1 MSSQNTKGSVSAN
14 ILDLSHHELT
24 EWLLENDIKRYRADQ
39 IFKWLYLRQA
49 DSFEDMTDL
58 GKAIRKHLSSHF
70 IIPRL
75 NIKLVQTSTDGTQKY
90 LFQLHDKNL
99 IESVLIPERDH
110 HTLCISSQVGCAQ
123 GCTFCLTARGG
134 FIRNLTQG
142 EIVSQVRDIL
152 KETENKI
159 RLSNIVL
166 MGMGEPLANYQN
178 VINAIDVITDS
189 EQGLKF
195 AGRKVTLSTAGMVP
209 KFARL
214 ESDTRV
220 NLAVSLNAVDDRTR
234 SRLMPINQ
242 KFPIKQLLDVCRR
255 YHPRPGRMI
264 TFEYILIQ
272 GINDS
277 PNEAKELVKLLRP
290 IKAKINLIPFNEFK
304 GCDFRRPAAS
314 DTLRFQE
321 ILIQG
326 NYTTIIRQS
335 KGQDISAACGQLSAN
350 AS

>member
-1 MSSQNTKGSVSAN
+1 MSSQNTKGSISAN

-24 EWLLENDIKRYRADQ
+24 EWLLENGMERYRADQ

-58 GKAIRKHLSSHF
+58 GKAIRKHLSSRF

-75 NIKLVQTSTDGTQKY
+75 KIKQVQTSTDGTQKY
-90 LFQLHDKNL
+90 LFQLLDKNH

-123 GCTFCLTARGG
+123 GCVFCLTARGG

-142 EIVSQVRDIL
+142 EIISQVRDIL

-178 VINAIDVITDS
+178 VINAFDVITDS
-189 EQGLKF
+189 DQGLKF
-195 AGRKVTLSTAGMVP
+195 AARKVTLSTAGMVP
-209 KFARL
+209 KIARL
-214 ESDTRV
+214 GSDTRV

-242 KFPIKQLLDVCRR
+242 KFPIKQLLDACRR

-290 IKAKINLIPFNEFK
+290 IKAKINLIPFNEFE
-304 GCDFRRPAAS
+304 GCEFRRPATS
-314 DTLRFQE
+314 DTLRFQD

>member
-1 MSSQNTKGSVSAN
+1 MSSQNTKGFVSAN

-24 EWLLENDIKRYRADQ
+24 EWLLENGIERYRADQ

-58 GKAIRKHLSSHF
+58 GKVIRKHLSSRF

-123 GCTFCLTARGG
+123 GCVFCLTARGG

-142 EIVSQVRDIL
+142 EIISQVRDIL

-178 VINAIDVITDS
+178 VINAFDVITDS
-189 EQGLKF
+189 DQGLKF

-209 KFARL
+209 KIARL
-214 ESDTRV
+214 GSDTRV

-242 KFPIKQLLDVCRR
+242 KFPIKQLLDACRR

-290 IKAKINLIPFNEFK
+290 IKAKINLIPFNEFE
-304 GCDFRRPAAS
+304 GCEFRRPAAS

>member
-1 MSSQNTKGSVSAN
+1 MSSQNTKGSIRAN

-24 EWLLENDIKRYRADQ
+24 EWLLENGMERYRADQ

-123 GCTFCLTARGG
+123 GCVFCLTARGG

-142 EIVSQVRDIL
+142 EIISQVRDIL

-189 EQGLKF
+189 DQGLKF

-209 KFARL
+209 KIARL
-214 ESDTRV
+214 GSDTRV

-277 PNEAKELVKLLRP
+277 PNEARELVKLLRP
-290 IKAKINLIPFNEFK
+290 IKAKINLIPFNEFE

-314 DTLRFQE
+314 DTLRFQD

-335 KGQDISAACGQLSAN
+335 KGQDIFAACGQLSAN

>member
-1 MSSQNTKGSVSAN
+1 MSSQNTKGTSKTD
-14 ILDLSHHELT
+14 ILNLSHQKLT
-24 EWLLENDIKRYRADQ
+24 EWLLENGMERYRADQ

-58 GKAIRKHLSSHF
+58 GKAIRRHLSSHF

-75 NIKLVQTSTDGTQKY
+75 KIKLTQTSKDGTQKY
-90 LFQLHDKNL
+90 LFQLHDKNH

-134 FIRNLTQG
+134 FKRNLTQG

-152 KETENKI
+152 KETESQI

-166 MGMGEPLANYQN
+166 MGMGEPLANYQS
-178 VINAIDVITDS
+178 VVNAIDVITDS
-189 EQGLKF
+189 DKGLKF

-209 KFARL
+209 KIAEL
-214 ESDTRV
+214 GSKTHV
-220 NLAVSLNAVDDRTR
+220 NLAVSLNAVNDHTR
-234 SRLMPINQ
+234 NQLMPINQ
-242 KFPIKQLLDVCRR
+242 KFPIKQLLDVCRQHR
-255 YHPRPGRMI
+255 PRPGRMI
-264 TFEYILIQ
+264 TFEYILIK

-290 IKAKINLIPFNEFK
+290 IKAKINLIPFNEFE

-314 DTLRFQE
+314 DILRFQE
-321 ILIQG
+321 ILIRS
-326 NYTTIIRQS
+326 NYTVMIRQS
-335 KGQDISAACGQLSAN
+335 KGQDISAACGQLSA
-350 AS
+350 STS

>member
-1 MSSQNTKGSVSAN
+1 MSRQNTKGSVSAN

-24 EWLLENDIKRYRADQ
+24 EWLLENGIERYRADQ

-58 GKAIRKHLSSHF
+58 GKVIRKHLSSCF

-123 GCTFCLTARGG
+123 GCVFCLTARGG

-142 EIVSQVRDIL
+142 EIISQVRDIL

-178 VINAIDVITDS
+178 VINAFDVITDS
-189 EQGLKF
+189 DQGLKF

-209 KFARL
+209 KIARL
-214 ESDTRV
+214 GSDTRV

-242 KFPIKQLLDVCRR
+242 KFPIKQLLDACRR

-290 IKAKINLIPFNEFK
+290 IKAKINLIPFNEFE
-304 GCDFRRPAAS
+304 GCEFRRPATS